1 LSVNV
6 LSIFYHQVTLIK
18 TANKKKGIKSST
30 FYNATKY
37 GVEIV
42 DYNKTKYCR
51 KKEIEKN

>member
-6 LSIFYHQVTLIK
+6 LSILYHQVTVIK
-18 TANKKKGIKSST
+18 TANKKKGIKSGT

-42 DYNKTKYCR
+42 DYNKTKYSR
-51 KKEIEKN
+51 KKEKNK